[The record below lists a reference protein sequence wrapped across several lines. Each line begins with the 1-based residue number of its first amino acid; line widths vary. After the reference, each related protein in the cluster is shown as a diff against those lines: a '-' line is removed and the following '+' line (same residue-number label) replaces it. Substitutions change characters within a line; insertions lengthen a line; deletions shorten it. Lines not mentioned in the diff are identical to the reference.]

1 MAVASGQNVVIGMKA
16 ESQYGSVESGTDY
29 VVVPFNSVS
38 LSLAKTTH
46 ESAVINGNRDIQDVI
61 MGAHSVTGDIT
72 FHLAHQ
78 PAYIDM
84 FEGLLGDTTASSGAY
99 GVGLDRQSYTIQ
111 QSFDTDLAGGNDNH
125 QYTGCEINSF
135 NMTIPAD
142 GLIEC
147 SFGIIGATMATA
159 TASTDTDPDNTG
171 ANYVETNNPF
181 HSSQVT
187 ITEGAANSI
196 TTDLSLTIEN
206 GISTSNRVGS
216 NIPIKGGIGKCR
228 VTGSMTCHFTSDA
241 LLAKFIDNTASSL
254 TISMGSTTTGLS
266 FSMPKIIYT
275 TGAVE
280 VTEGLLSVAV
290 DFVAVSNNGASTI
303 TIDTDLS

>member
-16 ESQYGSVESGTDY
+16 ESDYGSVESGTDY

-171 ANYVETNNPF
+171 ANYVEANNPF

>member
-16 ESQYGSVESGTDY
+16 ESTYGSVESGTDY

-46 ESAVINGNRDIQDVI
+46 ESAVINGNRNIQDVI
-61 MGAHSVTGDIT
+61 MGAHSVSGDIS

-84 FEGLLGDTTASSGAY
+84 FEGLLGDSTASSGAY

-111 QSFDTDLAGGNDNH
+111 QSFDTDLQGGNDNH
-125 QYTGCEINSF
+125 QYTGCEINTFS
-135 NMTIPAD
+135 MTIPAD

-147 SFGIIGATMATA
+147 SFSIIGATMSTA
-159 TASTDTDPDNTG
+159 TASTDTDPDDTG

-187 ITEGAANSI
+187 ITEGTANSI

-228 VTGSMTCHFTSDA
+228 VSGSMTCHFTSDA
-241 LLAKFIDNTASSL
+241 LLAKFIDNTSSAL
-254 TISMGSTTTGLS
+254 TISMGSGATGLS
-266 FSMPKIIYT
+266 FAMPKIIYT

-290 DFVAVSNNGASTI
+290 DFVAVSNDGASTI
-303 TIDTDLS
+303 TIDTIL